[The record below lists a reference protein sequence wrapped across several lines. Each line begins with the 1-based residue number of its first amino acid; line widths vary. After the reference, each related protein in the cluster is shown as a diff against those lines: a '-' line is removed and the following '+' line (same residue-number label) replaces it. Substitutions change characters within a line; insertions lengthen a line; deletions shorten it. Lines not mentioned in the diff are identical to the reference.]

1 MKWGMPLYETLFHL
15 FQNLFH
21 FCFISRR
28 VSHKDAWVPK

>member
-1 MKWGMPLYETLFHL
+1 MKWGMPLYETL